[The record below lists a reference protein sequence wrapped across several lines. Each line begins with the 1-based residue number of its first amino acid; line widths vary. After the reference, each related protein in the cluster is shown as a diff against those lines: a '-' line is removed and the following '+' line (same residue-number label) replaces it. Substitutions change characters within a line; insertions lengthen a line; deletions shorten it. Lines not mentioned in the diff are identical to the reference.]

1 MKLGGKKSR
10 PKQFVDVDDS
20 AGVLA
25 ELILKS
31 IGQARHKEVGPA
43 DIRRGRHK
51 EVGGCK
57 LLPPHDPRGWVI
69 FLYPCLDQ
77 DLDLEPDLEPDLD
90 MDGWTQTW
98 I

>member
-1 MKLGGKKSR
+1 MVKLGGKKSR

-51 EVGGCK
+51 EVG
-57 LLPPHDPRGWVI
+57 PVDVAATRRWVAVSS
-69 FLYPCLDQ
+69 CLRTTHV
-77 DLDLEPDLEPDLD
+77 
-90 MDGWTQTW
+90 GGSYFCTHAWIKTW